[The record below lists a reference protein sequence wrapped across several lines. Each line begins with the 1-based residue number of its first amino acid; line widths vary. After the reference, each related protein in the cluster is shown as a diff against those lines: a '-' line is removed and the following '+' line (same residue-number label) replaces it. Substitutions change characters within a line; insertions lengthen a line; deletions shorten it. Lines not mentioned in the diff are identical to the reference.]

1 MINDKQLK
9 NFVKFL
15 EAAGAQ
21 ILEPTNEYE
30 VLRFKGNANTGIVYQ
45 NSNGHITKITGEA
58 KTAWEAFNNKKPYS
72 ANKVTERIRKNNILN
87 SLLKRD
93 GTNCFYCGK
102 EMSQGQETI
111 EHLFSINQGGRNHI
125 ANLALAHKECNY
137 LASHLPVVKKVEL
150 RDKLRGKEWINDIY

>member
-1 MINDKQLK
+1 MISEKQLR
-9 NFVKFL
+9 NFVKFI

-30 VLRFKGNANTGIVYQ
+30 ALRFKSNAATGVIYQ
-45 NSNGHITKITGEA
+45 NASGQITKFVGEA
-58 KTAWEAFNNKKPYS
+58 KTAWGAFSNKKPYS
-72 ANKVTERIRKNNILN
+72 ANKVTERIKKNNILN

-93 GTNCFYCGK
+93 GSNCFYCGK
-102 EMSQGQETI
+102 EMAQGRETI

-150 RDKLRGKEWINDIY
+150 RDKLRNKE